1 MGSSQSRKEEEEES
15 DKTLIKESNN
25 MASPSPANGK
35 NDNEPK
41 NEIHFEKG
49 NIQPKL
55 TKIEL
60 ENGIDIES
68 KNEIQKRKEKKHQ
81 LAKYPQNL
89 YGRFEFEFY
98 GDIIEPDCIFWDCK
112 RKYYIYFDI
121 YELKNIL
128 EEKLMKI
135 KEDFPLNYEDLQ
147 QPLEEYMKTMKE
159 IEYVE
164 NYGFWDWVGLRA
176 KFIFSKESF
185 NEELRT
191 RAKKYA
197 YLISQINGKLAEKE
211 QKNDGLK
218 IIIAKVD
225 SLTLKI
231 DSCYDPI
238 LDEFNKEVKEIN
250 IKKDTEQELNDS
262 LNLIKEKYDNLT
274 QYIKD
279 GEDEN
284 IKKILYSFLAYLMN
298 SKLSKI
304 EDSSPQEGSESFK
317 IMSSL
322 RSQVN
327 RDIIQNIDGEK
338 TRKYFFNKEII
349 LKVIKDI
356 KKEKNILLTGININ
370 TFYTKLEKDFKVSR
384 DHLLNFEK
392 DENEKITEEDKNN
405 FFKIYMSKVENLENL
420 DNQIKKEL
428 NAKNK
433 KMVQD
438 GFGVVENGAKGIMD
452 LKKMN
457 VDGTFNAGKNI
468 IDSTFQVIDTNIE
481 KKLLKKTKYMIS
493 YRKDETI
500 RLIKEFDLLEK
511 MRDIIEDEKFE
522 INSINGILIS
532 KEIDN
537 LSNPLTDKY
546 SVDKIY

>member
-1 MGSSQSRKEEEEES
+1 MGIFQSSKKEEES
-15 DKTLIKESNN
+15 DKKLNTESNN
-25 MASPSPANGK
+25 IERPTNIK
-35 NDNEPK
+35 EEDKPK
-41 NEIHFEKG
+41 IIVHIEKG
-49 NIQPKL
+49 NIQPKSI
-55 TKIEL
+55 KIEP
-60 ENGIDIES
+60 ENGIDLES
-68 KNEIQKRKEKKHQ
+68 TEKIQKREEKKHQ

-135 KEDFPLNYEDLQ
+135 EKDFPLNYEDLK
-147 QPLEEYMKTMKE
+147 QPLEEYMNTMKKT
-159 IEYVE
+159 EYVE
-164 NYGFWDWVGLRA
+164 KLGFWDEVGLIA

-197 YLISQINGKLAEKE
+197 YLISQIKGHLAEKE
-211 QKNDGLK
+211 QKNDELK

-231 DSCYDPI
+231 DPCYDPI

-262 LNLIKEKYDNLT
+262 LKLIKEKYDNLT

-298 SKLSKI
+298 SKLSSI
-304 EDSSPQEGSESFK
+304 EDSSPQEGSDSFK
-317 IMSSL
+317 MMSSL

-338 TRKYFFNKEII
+338 SRNYFFNKEFI

-370 TFYTKLEKDFKVSR
+370 TFYTELEKDFKVSR
-384 DHLLNFEK
+384 DHLLNFKK
-392 DENEKITEEDKNN
+392 DENEKITEEDKNK
-405 FFKIYMSKVENLENL
+405 FFKIYMTKVENLENL
-420 DNQIKKEL
+420 DNRIEKEL

-438 GFGVVENGAKGIMD
+438 GFGVIENGAKGIINI
-452 LKKMN
+452 KTMN
-457 VDGTFNAGKNI
+457 ADGTFNAGKNI
-468 IDSTFQVIDTNIE
+468 IDSSFQVIDTNIE
-481 KKLLKKTKYMIS
+481 KKLLKKTRYMIS
-493 YRKDETI
+493 YQKDETI

-511 MRDIIEDEKFE
+511 MRDIIEDENFE

>member
-1 MGSSQSRKEEEEES
+1 MGIFQSSKKEEES
-15 DKTLIKESNN
+15 DKKLNTESNN
-25 MASPSPANGK
+25 IERPTNIK
-35 NDNEPK
+35 EEDKPK
-41 NEIHFEKG
+41 IIVHIEKG
-49 NIQPKL
+49 NIQPKSI
-55 TKIEL
+55 KIEP
-60 ENGIDIES
+60 ENGIDLES
-68 KNEIQKRKEKKHQ
+68 TEKIQKREEKKHQ

-135 KEDFPLNYEDLQ
+135 EKDFPLNYEDLK
-147 QPLEEYMKTMKE
+147 QPLEEYMNTMKKT
-159 IEYVE
+159 EYVE
-164 NYGFWDWVGLRA
+164 KLGFWDKVGLRA

-197 YLISQINGKLAEKE
+197 YLISQIKGHLAEKE
-211 QKNDGLK
+211 QKNDELK

-231 DSCYDPI
+231 DPCYDPI

-262 LNLIKEKYDNLT
+262 LKLIKEKYDNLT

-298 SKLSKI
+298 SKLSSI
-304 EDSSPQEGSESFK
+304 EDSSPQEGSDSFK
-317 IMSSL
+317 MMSSL

-338 TRKYFFNKEII
+338 SRNYFFNKEFI

-370 TFYTKLEKDFKVSR
+370 TFYTELEKDFKVSR
-384 DHLLNFEK
+384 DHLLNFKK
-392 DENEKITEEDKNN
+392 DENEKITEEDKNK
-405 FFKIYMSKVENLENL
+405 FFKIYMTKVENLENL
-420 DNQIKKEL
+420 DNRIEKEL

-438 GFGVVENGAKGIMD
+438 GFGVIENGAKGIINI
-452 LKKMN
+452 KTMN

-468 IDSTFQVIDTNIE
+468 IDSSFQVIDTNIE

-493 YRKDETI
+493 YQKDETI

-511 MRDIIEDEKFE
+511 MRDIIEDENFE

>member
-1 MGSSQSRKEEEEES
+1 MGIFQSSKKEEES
-15 DKTLIKESNN
+15 DKKLNTESNN
-25 MASPSPANGK
+25 IERPTNIK
-35 NDNEPK
+35 EEDKPK
-41 NEIHFEKG
+41 IIVHIEKG
-49 NIQPKL
+49 NIQPKSI
-55 TKIEL
+55 KIEP
-60 ENGIDIES
+60 ENGIDLES
-68 KNEIQKRKEKKHQ
+68 TEKIQKREEKKHQ

-135 KEDFPLNYEDLQ
+135 EKDFPLNYEDLK
-147 QPLEEYMKTMKE
+147 QPLEEYMNTMKKT
-159 IEYVE
+159 EYVE
-164 NYGFWDWVGLRA
+164 KLGFWDKVGLRA

-197 YLISQINGKLAEKE
+197 YLISQIKGHLAEKE
-211 QKNDGLK
+211 QKNDELK

-231 DSCYDPI
+231 DPCYDPI

-262 LNLIKEKYDNLT
+262 LKLIKEKYDNLT

-298 SKLSKI
+298 SKLSSI
-304 EDSSPQEGSESFK
+304 EDSSPQEGSDSFK
-317 IMSSL
+317 MMSSL

-338 TRKYFFNKEII
+338 SRNYFFNKEFI

-370 TFYTKLEKDFKVSR
+370 TFYTELEKDFKVSR

-392 DENEKITEEDKNN
+392 DENEKITEEDKNK
-405 FFKIYMSKVENLENL
+405 FFKIYMTKVENLENL
-420 DNQIKKEL
+420 DNRIEKEL

-438 GFGVVENGAKGIMD
+438 GFGVIENGAKGIINI
-452 LKKMN
+452 KTMN

-468 IDSTFQVIDTNIE
+468 IDSSFQVIDTNIE

-493 YRKDETI
+493 YQKDETI

-511 MRDIIEDEKFE
+511 MRDIIEDENFE

-532 KEIDN
+532 KEIDS

>member
-1 MGSSQSRKEEEEES
+1 MGIFQSSKKEEES
-15 DKTLIKESNN
+15 DKKLNTESNN
-25 MASPSPANGK
+25 IEGPTNIK
-35 NDNEPK
+35 EEDKPK
-41 NEIHFEKG
+41 IIVHIEKG
-49 NIQPKL
+49 NIQPKSI
-55 TKIEL
+55 KIEP
-60 ENGIDIES
+60 ENGIDLES
-68 KNEIQKRKEKKHQ
+68 TEKIQKREEKKHQ

-135 KEDFPLNYEDLQ
+135 EKDFPLNYEDLK
-147 QPLEEYMKTMKE
+147 QPLEEYMNTMKKT
-159 IEYVE
+159 EYVE
-164 NYGFWDWVGLRA
+164 KLGFWDKVGLRA

-197 YLISQINGKLAEKE
+197 YLISQIKGHLAEKE
-211 QKNDGLK
+211 QKNDELK

-231 DSCYDPI
+231 DPCYDPI

-262 LNLIKEKYDNLT
+262 LKLIKEKYDNLT

-298 SKLSKI
+298 SKLSSI
-304 EDSSPQEGSESFK
+304 EDSSPQEGSDSFK
-317 IMSSL
+317 MMSSL

-338 TRKYFFNKEII
+338 SRNYFFNKEFI

-370 TFYTKLEKDFKVSR
+370 TFYTELEKDFKVSR

-392 DENEKITEEDKNN
+392 DENEKITEEDKNK
-405 FFKIYMSKVENLENL
+405 FFKIYMTKVENLENL
-420 DNQIKKEL
+420 DNRIEKEL

-438 GFGVVENGAKGIMD
+438 GFGVIENGAKGIINI
-452 LKKMN
+452 KTMN

-468 IDSTFQVIDTNIE
+468 IDSSFQVIDTNIE

-493 YRKDETI
+493 YQKDETI

-511 MRDIIEDEKFE
+511 MRDIIEDENFE

>member
-1 MGSSQSRKEEEEES
+1 MGIFQSSKKEEES
-15 DKTLIKESNN
+15 DKKLNTESNN
-25 MASPSPANGK
+25 IERPTNIKEGDK
-35 NDNEPK
+35 PK
-41 NEIHFEKG
+41 IIVHIEKG
-49 NIQPKL
+49 NIQPKSI
-55 TKIEL
+55 KIEP
-60 ENGIDIES
+60 ENGIDLES
-68 KNEIQKRKEKKHQ
+68 TEKIQKREEKKHQ

-135 KEDFPLNYEDLQ
+135 EKDFPLNYEDLK
-147 QPLEEYMKTMKE
+147 QPLEEYMNTMKKT
-159 IEYVE
+159 EYVE
-164 NYGFWDWVGLRA
+164 KLGFWDKVGLRA

-197 YLISQINGKLAEKE
+197 YLISQIKGHLAEKE
-211 QKNDGLK
+211 QKNDELK

-231 DSCYDPI
+231 DPCYDPI

-262 LNLIKEKYDNLT
+262 LKLIKEKYDNLT

-298 SKLSKI
+298 SKLSSI
-304 EDSSPQEGSESFK
+304 EDSSPQEGSDSFK
-317 IMSSL
+317 MMSSL

-338 TRKYFFNKEII
+338 SRNYFFNKEFI

-370 TFYTKLEKDFKVSR
+370 TFYTELEKDFKVSR
-384 DHLLNFEK
+384 DHLLNFKK

-420 DNQIKKEL
+420 DNRIEKEL

-438 GFGVVENGAKGIMD
+438 GFGVIENGAKGIINI
-452 LKKMN
+452 KTMN

-468 IDSTFQVIDTNIE
+468 IDSSFQVIDTNIE
-481 KKLLKKTKYMIS
+481 KKLLKKTRYMIS
-493 YRKDETI
+493 YQKDETI

-511 MRDIIEDEKFE
+511 MRDIIEDENFE

>member
-1 MGSSQSRKEEEEES
+1 M
-15 DKTLIKESNN
+15 I
-25 MASPSPANGK
+25 
-35 NDNEPK
+35 EP
-41 NEIHFEKG
+41 E
-49 NIQPKL
+49 NI
-55 TKIEL
+55 
-60 ENGIDIES
+60 IDIES
-68 KNEIQKRKEKKHQ
+68 TEKIQKRKEKKHQ
-81 LAKYPQNL
+81 LVKYPQNL

-135 KEDFPLNYEDLQ
+135 EKDFPLNYEDLK
-147 QPLEEYMKTMKE
+147 QPLEEYMNTMKKT
-159 IEYVE
+159 EYVE
-164 NYGFWDWVGLRA
+164 KLGFWDKVGLRA

-197 YLISQINGKLAEKE
+197 YLISQIKGHLAEKE
-211 QKNDGLK
+211 QKNDELK

-231 DSCYDPI
+231 DPCYDPI

-262 LNLIKEKYDNLT
+262 LKLIKEKYDNLT

-298 SKLSKI
+298 SKLSSI
-304 EDSSPQEGSESFK
+304 EDSSPQEGSDSFK
-317 IMSSL
+317 MMSSL

-338 TRKYFFNKEII
+338 SRNYFFNKEFI

-370 TFYTKLEKDFKVSR
+370 TFYTELEKDFKVSR
-384 DHLLNFEK
+384 DHLLNFKK
-392 DENEKITEEDKNN
+392 DENEKITEEDKNK
-405 FFKIYMSKVENLENL
+405 FFKIYMTKVENLENL
-420 DNQIKKEL
+420 DNRIEKEL

-438 GFGVVENGAKGIMD
+438 GFGVIENGAKGIINI
-452 LKKMN
+452 KTMN
-457 VDGTFNAGKNI
+457 ADGTFNAGKNI
-468 IDSTFQVIDTNIE
+468 IDSSFQVIDTNIE

-493 YRKDETI
+493 YQKDETI

-511 MRDIIEDEKFE
+511 MRDIIEDENFE

>member
-1 MGSSQSRKEEEEES
+1 MGIFQSSKKEEES
-15 DKTLIKESNN
+15 DKKLNTESYNIARPTNIKEED
-25 MASPSPANGK
+25 K
-35 NDNEPK
+35 PK
-41 NEIHFEKG
+41 IIVHIEKG
-49 NIQPKL
+49 NIQPKSI
-55 TKIEL
+55 KIEP
-60 ENGIDIES
+60 ENGIDLES
-68 KNEIQKRKEKKHQ
+68 TEKIQKREEKKHQ

-135 KEDFPLNYEDLQ
+135 EKDFPLNYEDLK
-147 QPLEEYMKTMKE
+147 QPLEEYMNTMKKT
-159 IEYVE
+159 EYVE
-164 NYGFWDWVGLRA
+164 KLGFWDEVGLIA

-197 YLISQINGKLAEKE
+197 YLISQIKGHLAEKE
-211 QKNDGLK
+211 QKNDELK

-231 DSCYDPI
+231 DPCYDPI

-262 LNLIKEKYDNLT
+262 LKLIKEKYDNLT

-298 SKLSKI
+298 SKLSSI
-304 EDSSPQEGSESFK
+304 EDSSPQEGSDSFK
-317 IMSSL
+317 MMSSL

-338 TRKYFFNKEII
+338 SRNYFFNKEFI

-356 KKEKNILLTGININ
+356 KKEKNIILTGININ
-370 TFYTKLEKDFKVSR
+370 TFYTELEKDFKVSR
-384 DHLLNFEK
+384 DHLLNFDK
-392 DENEKITEEDKNN
+392 DEDEKITEKDKNN
-405 FFKIYMSKVENLENL
+405 FFKIYMTKVENLENL
-420 DNQIKKEL
+420 DNRIEKEL

-438 GFGVVENGAKGIMD
+438 GFGVIENGAKGIINI
-452 LKKMN
+452 KTMN
-457 VDGTFNAGKNI
+457 ADGTFNAGKNI
-468 IDSTFQVIDTNIE
+468 IDSSFQVIDTNIE
-481 KKLLKKTKYMIS
+481 KKLLKKTRYMIS
-493 YRKDETI
+493 YQKDETI

-511 MRDIIEDEKFE
+511 MRDIIEDENFE

>member
-1 MGSSQSRKEEEEES
+1 MGIFQSSKKEEES
-15 DKTLIKESNN
+15 DKKLNTESNN
-25 MASPSPANGK
+25 IERPTNIK
-35 NDNEPK
+35 EEDKPK
-41 NEIHFEKG
+41 IIVHIEKG
-49 NIQPKL
+49 NIQPKSI
-55 TKIEL
+55 KIEP
-60 ENGIDIES
+60 ENGIDLES
-68 KNEIQKRKEKKHQ
+68 TEKIQKREEKKHQ

-135 KEDFPLNYEDLQ
+135 EKDFPLNYEDLK
-147 QPLEEYMKTMKE
+147 QPLEEYMNTMKKT
-159 IEYVE
+159 EYVE
-164 NYGFWDWVGLRA
+164 KLGFWDKVGLRA

-197 YLISQINGKLAEKE
+197 YLISQIKGHLAEKE
-211 QKNDGLK
+211 QKNDELK

-231 DSCYDPI
+231 DPCYDPI

-262 LNLIKEKYDNLT
+262 LKLIKEKYDNLT

-279 GEDEN
+279 VEDEN

-338 TRKYFFNKEII
+338 SRNYFFNKEFI

-370 TFYTKLEKDFKVSR
+370 TFYTELEKDFKVSR

-392 DENEKITEEDKNN
+392 DENEKITEEDKNK
-405 FFKIYMSKVENLENL
+405 FFKIYMTKVENLENL
-420 DNQIKKEL
+420 DNRIEKEL

-438 GFGVVENGAKGIMD
+438 GFGVIENGAKGIINI
-452 LKKMN
+452 KTMN

-468 IDSTFQVIDTNIE
+468 IDSSFQVIDTNIE

-493 YRKDETI
+493 YQKDETI

-511 MRDIIEDEKFE
+511 MRDIIEDENFE

>member
-1 MGSSQSRKEEEEES
+1 MGIFQSSKKEEES
-15 DKTLIKESNN
+15 DKKLNTESNN
-25 MASPSPANGK
+25 IERPTNIK
-35 NDNEPK
+35 EEDKPK
-41 NEIHFEKG
+41 IIVHIEKG
-49 NIQPKL
+49 NIQPKSI
-55 TKIEL
+55 KIEP
-60 ENGIDIES
+60 ENGIDLES
-68 KNEIQKRKEKKHQ
+68 TEKIQKREEKKHQ

-135 KEDFPLNYEDLQ
+135 EKDFPLNYEDLK
-147 QPLEEYMKTMKE
+147 QPLEEYMNTMKKT
-159 IEYVE
+159 EYVE
-164 NYGFWDWVGLRA
+164 KLGFWDKVGLRA

-197 YLISQINGKLAEKE
+197 YLISQIKGHLAEKE
-211 QKNDGLK
+211 QKNDELK

-231 DSCYDPI
+231 DPCYDPI

-262 LNLIKEKYDNLT
+262 LKLIKEKYDNLT

-298 SKLSKI
+298 SKLSSI
-304 EDSSPQEGSESFK
+304 EDSSPQEGSDSFK
-317 IMSSL
+317 MMSSL

-338 TRKYFFNKEII
+338 SRNYFFNKEFI

-370 TFYTKLEKDFKVSR
+370 TFYTELEKDFKVSR
-384 DHLLNFEK
+384 DHLLNFKK
-392 DENEKITEEDKNN
+392 DENEKITEEDKNK
-405 FFKIYMSKVENLENL
+405 FFKIYMTKVENLENL
-420 DNQIKKEL
+420 DNRIEKEL

-438 GFGVVENGAKGIMD
+438 GFGVIENGAKGIINI
-452 LKKMN
+452 KTMN

-468 IDSTFQVIDTNIE
+468 IDSSFQVIDTNIE

-493 YRKDETI
+493 YQKDETI

-511 MRDIIEDEKFE
+511 MRDIIEDENFE

-532 KEIDN
+532 KEIDS

>member
-1 MGSSQSRKEEEEES
+1 MGIFQSSKKEEES
-15 DKTLIKESNN
+15 DKKLNTESNN
-25 MASPSPANGK
+25 IERPTNIK
-35 NDNEPK
+35 EEDKPK
-41 NEIHFEKG
+41 IIVHIEKG
-49 NIQPKL
+49 NIQPKSI
-55 TKIEL
+55 KIEP
-60 ENGIDIES
+60 ENGIDLES
-68 KNEIQKRKEKKHQ
+68 TEKIQKREEKKHQ

-135 KEDFPLNYEDLQ
+135 EKDFPLNYEDLK
-147 QPLEEYMKTMKE
+147 QPLEEYMNTMKKT
-159 IEYVE
+159 EYVE
-164 NYGFWDWVGLRA
+164 KLGFWDKVGLRA

-197 YLISQINGKLAEKE
+197 YLISQIKGHLAEKE
-211 QKNDGLK
+211 QKNDELK

-231 DSCYDPI
+231 DPCYDPI

-262 LNLIKEKYDNLT
+262 LKLIKEKYDNLT

-298 SKLSKI
+298 SKLSSI
-304 EDSSPQEGSESFK
+304 EDSSPQEGSDSFK
-317 IMSSL
+317 MMSSL

-338 TRKYFFNKEII
+338 SRNYFFNKEFI

-370 TFYTKLEKDFKVSR
+370 TFYTELEKDFKVSR

-392 DENEKITEEDKNN
+392 DENEKITEEDKNK
-405 FFKIYMSKVENLENL
+405 FFKIYMTKVENLENL
-420 DNQIKKEL
+420 DNRIEKEL

-438 GFGVVENGAKGIMD
+438 GFGVIENGAKGIINI
-452 LKKMN
+452 KTMN

-468 IDSTFQVIDTNIE
+468 IDSSFQVIDTNIE

-493 YRKDETI
+493 YQKDETI

-511 MRDIIEDEKFE
+511 MRDIIEDENFE

>member
-1 MGSSQSRKEEEEES
+1 M
-15 DKTLIKESNN
+15 
-25 MASPSPANGK
+25 
-35 NDNEPK
+35 
-41 NEIHFEKG
+41 
-49 NIQPKL
+49 
-55 TKIEL
+55 
-60 ENGIDIES
+60 
-68 KNEIQKRKEKKHQ
+68 
-81 LAKYPQNL
+81 
-89 YGRFEFEFY
+89 
-98 GDIIEPDCIFWDCK
+98 
-112 RKYYIYFDI
+112 
-121 YELKNIL
+121 
-128 EEKLMKI
+128 
-135 KEDFPLNYEDLQ
+135 
-147 QPLEEYMKTMKE
+147 
-159 IEYVE
+159 
-164 NYGFWDWVGLRA
+164 
-176 KFIFSKESF
+176 
-185 NEELRT
+185 
-191 RAKKYA
+191 
-197 YLISQINGKLAEKE
+197 
-211 QKNDGLK
+211 
-218 IIIAKVD
+218 
-225 SLTLKI
+225 
-231 DSCYDPI
+231 
-238 LDEFNKEVKEIN
+238 
-250 IKKDTEQELNDS
+250 
-262 LNLIKEKYDNLT
+262 
-274 QYIKD
+274 
-279 GEDEN
+279 
-284 IKKILYSFLAYLMN
+284 
-298 SKLSKI
+298 
-304 EDSSPQEGSESFK
+304 
-317 IMSSL
+317 
-322 RSQVN
+322 
-327 RDIIQNIDGEK
+327 
-338 TRKYFFNKEII
+338 
-349 LKVIKDI
+349 
-356 KKEKNILLTGININ
+356 TGININ

-532 KEIDN
+532 KDIDN